1 MDGGEA
7 RGGPGK
13 RAEASDEERGNR
25 QRIPPDAPEPDVLD
39 QTREWQEDAE
49 VGGARVPIDAPEAD
63 VLDDWHGEDKKRP
76 SRVPIDAPEAD
87 VLDQARPAD
96 LDDEDRE
103 HD

>member
-1 MDGGEA
+1 MDGGET

-13 RAEASDEERGNR
+13 RAEGSEEEQRNR
-25 QRIPPDAPEPDVLD
+25 HRMPPDAPEPDVLE
-39 QTREWQEDAE
+39 QTREWQED
-49 VGGARVPIDAPEAD
+49 VDKGGARVPIDAPEAD
-63 VLDDWHGEDKKRP
+63 VLDDWHGEDKERP

-87 VLDQARPAD
+87 VLDQARSAD